1 MRSVW
6 EECTADTGT
15 PEPPAD
21 PEEAERNEVAEL
33 SRSKFEENTYYILK
47 LYTTKYYR

>member
-6 EECTADTGT
+6 EECTVDTGT
-15 PEPPAD
+15 PGPPAV

-33 SRSKFEENTYYILK
+33 AGSKGVGEINYKIKNYNI
-47 LYTTKYYR
+47 R

>member
-33 SRSKFEENTYYILK
+33 SRSKFEGKTYYTLK
-47 LYTTKYYR
+47 FYNT